1 MKQFLRILRYV
12 KPYWVYV
19 VLTFFS
25 NLLYSVFSLFSLAM
39 LTPFLLV
46 LFDEVKIVAVKPAFA
61 WNMDALKE
69 YFLFQMNNI
78 MGSGGKF
85 QALLFVAIV
94 YIVFSLLS
102 NLFRYLG
109 MFFMS
114 PLRNGV
120 VCDIRGEVFQKL
132 LILPLSFYSK
142 VKTGDIMSRV
152 SSDVQEV
159 EWSIMSTIQ
168 LILRE
173 PLMIMIFMGALVF
186 ISVKLTLFIL
196 ILLPLSGWLISVV
209 GKQIKKRSS
218 KGQQALGEISSVFE
232 ESISGLRILKGFNA
246 LDWAMAKFK
255 HQNDSYTRTMNSV
268 FRNSELAGP
277 MTEVLGISTLLIV
290 VWFGGNQVL
299 QHPESLSAD
308 VLILFVL
315 LFARIISPAQSFIS
329 ATYSIQKGIAAG
341 NRIFEILDSEEVIV
355 EKDDPATI
363 ASFQNTIE
371 FRDVCFN
378 YDTEPVLEKINL
390 VVEKGQTLAIV
401 GASGAGKSTMMDL
414 LPRFYDVTSGELKID
429 GVNIKDYKIS
439 DVRALMGIVNQD
451 VTLFNDTIYNNIAFG
466 LPNITMKEVE
476 AASKSANAHEFIME
490 MPEGYQTVIGD
501 RGARLSGGQRQ
512 RISIARA
519 LLKKPDIFIFDEAT
533 SALDTES
540 EKIVQ
545 DAIDR
550 MMNEKTTFIIAHR
563 LSTIRKADTIIV
575 LDAGS
580 IAEMGSHE
588 QLMQKN
594 GKYRDMVDKQNFSND
609 EPDER

>member
-1 MKQFLRILRYV
+1 
-12 KPYWVYV
+12 
-19 VLTFFS
+19 
-25 NLLYSVFSLFSLAM
+25 
-39 LTPFLLV
+39 
-46 LFDEVKIVAVKPAFA
+46 
-61 WNMDALKE
+61 
-69 YFLFQMNNI
+69 
-78 MGSGGKF
+78 
-85 QALLFVAIV
+85 
-94 YIVFSLLS
+94 
-102 NLFRYLG
+102 
-109 MFFMS
+109 
-114 PLRNGV
+114 
-120 VCDIRGEVFQKL
+120 
-132 LILPLSFYSK
+132 

-173 PLMIMIFMGALVF
+173 PLMILIFMGALVF

-196 ILLPLSGWLISVV
+196 VLLPLSGWLISVV

-232 ESISGLRILKGFNA
+232 ESISGLRIIKGFNA
-246 LDWAMAKFK
+246 IDWAMAKFK

-355 EKDDPATI
+355 EKSEPI
-363 ASFQNTIE
+363 AIPSFQHTIE
-371 FRDVCFN
+371 FKEVCFN
-378 YDTEPVLEKINL
+378 YDTEPILDKINL

-451 VTLFNDTIYNNIAFG
+451 VTLFNATIYNNIAFG
-466 LPNITMKEVE
+466 LPNITEKEVE
-476 AASKSANAHEFIME
+476 AASINANAHEFIME

-545 DAIDR
+545 DAIDK

-563 LSTIRKADTIIV
+563 LSTIRKADVIIV
-575 LDAGS
+575 LEAGA

-588 QLMQKN
+588 QLMQKH
-594 GKYRDMVDKQNFSND
+594 GKYWDMVDKQNFSND
-609 EPDER
+609 ESDERKN